1 MIQKY
6 LLILLFGCLWT
17 SVSSAQGI
25 KLTAPINPNSAND
38 TYPTHIDIYGK
49 GGFMSVTDITARDNI
64 TSLRRKIGML
74 VYVTATDVL
83 YQLKGGIENTNWV
96 TVPLGSGGNN
106 FTWIGSRSN
115 DPLTPTT
122 NTVYYNTATNKTY
135 VYTGSV
141 WEVLAQGFAINW
153 KPNAGSAPDPAVIND
168 AYYNTALRKTY
179 IYDGANWQVLS
190 QDGAD
195 GATGPQGPQGIQG
208 VQGPAG
214 TNGTNGISIVWR
226 DETTEPLNPE
236 TNWAYYNVANKKSYI
251 YTGSAWKVLS
261 QDGTGIIWRDETT
274 QPDEPELNWAY
285 YNANDKK
292 SYIYTGSAW
301 KILSQDGATGPQG
314 PAGAQG
320 PQGPQGVQGPAGN
333 DGAQGPQG
341 PAGTNGINGISIVW
355 RDETTEPQN
364 PETNWAYY
372 NVANKKSYIYTGSA
386 WKVLSQDG
394 TGIIWRDETTEPEE
408 PELNWAYYNV
418 NDKKSYIYNGST
430 WKILAKDGVD
440 GSGSMSAFNGSRAI
454 TRTGLSV
461 TDYNPET
468 NDIAEWIQKVFYPTQ
483 APTVTLSASLV
494 HPKTGSTINSSGQ
507 PTNGLIEIDRVAEA
521 GGNIDV
527 NLSWGAT
534 RLASTAELF
543 SITVAGL
550 PQGFTQPAAGATVTG
565 NTTVSIAR
573 NNNITLSNQAITT
586 DSKASPNANV
596 TIRFSDKI
604 YYGFMNAHS
613 GIESGDGN
621 FVPTDAEIR
630 ALSNQSYATSRILNT
645 STNLPTP
652 VGAQRLIIAFPA
664 SFDNNTKIYLG
675 GFESTDAFVKHPKS
689 FTNASDGVLNY
700 VVFVHINNTALP
712 YTSIKIE

>member
-1 MIQKY
+1 MRQKY
-6 LLILLFGCLWT
+6 LLILLFGCLWA
-17 SVSSAQGI
+17 SVSFAQGV
-25 KLTAPINPNSAND
+25 KVTAPINPNSAND

-106 FTWIGSRSN
+106 FTWVGSRSN

-153 KPNAGSAPDPAVIND
+153 KPNAVSAPDPAVIND
-168 AYYNTALRKTY
+168 AYYNTALKKTY
-179 IYDGANWQVLS
+179 IYDGANWQILS

-195 GATGPQGPQGIQG
+195 GATGPQGIQG
-208 VQGPAG
+208 PQGPAG

-261 QDGTGIIWRDETT
+261 QDGT
-274 QPDEPELNWAY
+274 N
-285 YNANDKK
+285 
-292 SYIYTGSAW
+292 
-301 KILSQDGATGPQG
+301 
-314 PAGAQG
+314 
-320 PQGPQGVQGPAGN
+320 
-333 DGAQGPQG
+333 
-341 PAGTNGINGISIVW
+341 GTN
-355 RDETTEPQN
+355 
-364 PETNWAYY
+364 
-372 NVANKKSYIYTGSA
+372 
-386 WKVLSQDG
+386 G

-418 NDKKSYIYNGST
+418 AQKKSFIYNGT
-430 WKILAKDGVD
+430 EWKILAKDGAD
-440 GSGSMSAFNGSRAI
+440 GSGSNSPFDGSRPI
-454 TRTGLSV
+454 TQTGLPV
-461 TDYNPET
+461 TGFNPNT
-468 NDIAEWIQKVFYPTQ
+468 NDVAEWIQKVFYPTE

-494 HPKTGSTINSSGQ
+494 HPKTGSTINSSG
-507 PTNGLIEIDRVAEA
+507 PSTNGLIEIDRVAVA

-534 RLASTAELF
+534 RLASTAELL

-550 PQGFTQPAAGATVTG
+550 PQGFTQPEAGGTVTG

-604 YYGFMNAHS
+604 YYGFINAHS
-613 GIESGDGN
+613 GIENGNGD

-630 ALSNQSYATSRILNT
+630 ALPHQFYANSRIMNT
-645 STNLPTP
+645 TTLSAP
-652 VGAQRLIIAFPA
+652 VGSQRLVIAFPA
-664 SFDNNTKIYLG
+664 SFDNNTKIYLSG
-675 GFESTDAFVKHPKS
+675 GLDATDAFEKHPKS

-700 VVFVHINNTALP
+700 VVFVHKYNTASAFS
-712 YTSIKIE
+712 SIKIE

>member
-1 MIQKY
+1 MTQKY

-17 SVSSAQGI
+17 SVSLAQGV

-83 YQLKGGIENTNWV
+83 YQLKGGTDNTNWV
-96 TVPLGSGGNN
+96 TIPLGSGGNS
-106 FTWIGSRSN
+106 FTWIGSRTN
-115 DPLTPTT
+115 DPLTATT
-122 NTVYYNTATNKTY
+122 NTVYYNTVTNKTY
-135 VYTGSV
+135 IWTGSA
-141 WEVLAQGFAINW
+141 WEILSQGFAINW
-153 KPNAGSAPDPAVIND
+153 KPNATSDPDPAVIND
-168 AYYNTALRKTY
+168 AYYNTTQKKTY
-179 IYDGANWQVLS
+179 IYDGANWQILS

-195 GATGPQGPQGIQG
+195 GATGPQGPAGTQGPQGIQG
-208 VQGPAG
+208 LQGPAGAQGPQGPAG
-214 TNGTNGISIVWR
+214 TNGTNGISI
-226 DETTEPLNPE
+226 
-236 TNWAYYNVANKKSYI
+236 
-251 YTGSAWKVLS
+251 
-261 QDGTGIIWRDETT
+261 IWRDETT
-274 QPDEPELNWAY
+274 Q
-285 YNANDKK
+285 
-292 SYIYTGSAW
+292 
-301 KILSQDGATGPQG
+301 
-314 PAGAQG
+314 
-320 PQGPQGVQGPAGN
+320 
-333 DGAQGPQG
+333 
-341 PAGTNGINGISIVW
+341 
-355 RDETTEPQN
+355 PQN

-372 NVANKKSYIYTGSA
+372 NAANKKSYIYTGSV

-418 NDKKSYIYNGST
+418 AQKKSFIYNGSE

-440 GSGSMSAFNGSRAI
+440 GSGSTSPFDGSRAI
-454 TRTGLSV
+454 TLTGLAV
-461 TDYNPET
+461 TGYNPQT
-468 NDIAEWIQKVFYPTQ
+468 NDVAEWIQKVFYPTQ
-483 APTVTLSASLV
+483 APTVTLTASLV
-494 HPKTGSTINSSGQ
+494 HPKTGSTVNSSG
-507 PTNGLIEIDRVAEA
+507 GLIEIDRVAAA

-534 RLASTAELF
+534 RLASTAELL
-543 SITVAGL
+543 SITVAGE
-550 PQGFTQPAAGATVTG
+550 PQVFIQPAAGATVTG
-565 NTTVSIAR
+565 NTTASIAR
-573 NNNITLSNQAITT
+573 NNNITLSNQAITI
-586 DSKASPNANV
+586 DSKASPNANI

-604 YYGFMNAHS
+604 YYGFMDAHS
-613 GIESGDGN
+613 GIENGDGD

-652 VGAQRLIIAFPA
+652 VGAQRLVIAFPA

-700 VVFVHINNTALP
+700 VVFVHINNTGLP
-712 YTSIKIE
+712 YSSIKIE

>member
-1 MIQKY
+1 MRQKY
-6 LLILLFGCLWT
+6 LLILLFGCLWA
-17 SVSSAQGI
+17 SVSFAQGV
-25 KLTAPINPNSAND
+25 KVTAPINPNSAND

-106 FTWIGSRSN
+106 FTWVGSRSN

-179 IYDGANWQVLS
+179 IYDGANWQILS

-195 GATGPQGPQGIQG
+195 GATGPQGIQG
-208 VQGPAG
+208 PQGPAG

-261 QDGTGIIWRDETT
+261 QDGT
-274 QPDEPELNWAY
+274 N
-285 YNANDKK
+285 
-292 SYIYTGSAW
+292 
-301 KILSQDGATGPQG
+301 
-314 PAGAQG
+314 
-320 PQGPQGVQGPAGN
+320 
-333 DGAQGPQG
+333 
-341 PAGTNGINGISIVW
+341 GTN
-355 RDETTEPQN
+355 
-364 PETNWAYY
+364 
-372 NVANKKSYIYTGSA
+372 
-386 WKVLSQDG
+386 G

-418 NDKKSYIYNGST
+418 AQKKSFIYNGT
-430 WKILAKDGVD
+430 EWKILAKDGAD
-440 GSGSMSAFNGSRAI
+440 GSGSNSPFDGSRPI
-454 TRTGLSV
+454 TQTGLPV
-461 TDYNPET
+461 TGFNPNT
-468 NDIAEWIQKVFYPTQ
+468 NDVAEWIQKVFYPTE

-494 HPKTGSTINSSGQ
+494 HPKTGSTINSSG
-507 PTNGLIEIDRVAEA
+507 PSTNGLIEIDRVAVA

-534 RLASTAELF
+534 RLASTAEPL

-550 PQGFTQPAAGATVTG
+550 PQGFTQPEAGGTVTG

-604 YYGFMNAHS
+604 YYGFINAHS
-613 GIESGDGN
+613 GIENGNGD

-630 ALSNQSYATSRILNT
+630 ALPHQFYANSRIMNT
-645 STNLPTP
+645 TTLSAP
-652 VGAQRLIIAFPA
+652 VGSQRLVIAFPA
-664 SFDNNTKIYLG
+664 SFDNNTKIYLSG
-675 GFESTDAFVKHPKS
+675 GLDATDAFEKHPKS

-700 VVFVHINNTALP
+700 VVFVHKYNTASAFS
-712 YTSIKIE
+712 SIKIE